1 MGLAPL
7 LPSIITWGDSYIP
20 MTNGN
25 AISVVLSGLALAEL
39 AVPQMFAAA
48 SLGDGGTGSGR
59 SALGQ
64 AALEATA
71 STKMGFA
78 LSGASTIA
86 LLLFLS
92 AFALGRK
99 HGSR

>member
-1 MGLAPL
+1 
-7 LPSIITWGDSYIP
+7 

-25 AISVVLSGLALAEL
+25 AISLVLSGLALAEL

-48 SLGDGGTGSGR
+48 TLGGGGGEGR
-59 SALGQ
+59 SALEQ